1 MQPLALL
8 KTCTLLLVLLS
19 FIGLLQCSKA
29 MTMPN
34 RIGPKKLLSLIS
46 LTKVGGYMELR
57 N

>member
-1 MQPLALL
+1 
-8 KTCTLLLVLLS
+8 
-19 FIGLLQCSKA
+19 

-46 LTKVGGYMELR
+46 MANVGGYMELR